1 MRTRPNISIFVGRPD
16 FIPIVDVFFLLL
28 IFFLISSSLVFQPG
42 IPVELPKV
50 HDSSMSAAEKVVVT
64 ITASGQIF
72 LNDSP
77 VKDEDLP
84 RKLRETIRSRVTIVS
99 RRLNENE
106 AELALERSPKIII
119 RGDQRVP
126 YQKIANIIGLARSL
140 GLGAYLAT
148 DSQQLGIPRTRP
160 TNDEA
165 KKTDSKQ
172 P

>member
-1 MRTRPNISIFVGRPD
+1 MRTRPSISIFAGRPD
-16 FIPIVDVFFLLL
+16 FIPIADLFFLLL
-28 IFFLISSSLVFQPG
+28 IFFLVSSSLIFQPG

-64 ITASGQIF
+64 ITGSGQIF

-99 RRLNENE
+99 RRLNESE
-106 AELALERSPKIII
+106 AYAALERSPKIII
-119 RGDQRVP
+119 RGDRHVP
-126 YQKIANIIGLARSL
+126 YQKIANIIALARSL

-148 DSQQLGIPRTRP
+148 DSQQIGISGSAHVAA
-160 TNDEA
+160 EAA
-165 KKTDSKQ
+165 KKNDNK
-172 P
+172 